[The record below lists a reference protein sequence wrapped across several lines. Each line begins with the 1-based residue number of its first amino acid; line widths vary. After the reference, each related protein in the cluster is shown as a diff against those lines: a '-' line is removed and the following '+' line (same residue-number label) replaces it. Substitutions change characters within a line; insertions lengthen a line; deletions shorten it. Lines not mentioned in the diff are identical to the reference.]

1 MSTFIQREEKNG
13 VVYLRLNRPE
23 KLNPLGN
30 EMFTALAK
38 HIDDIGARQTVGC
51 VVLQANGK
59 HFSAGHDLGELKNEL
74 NLNQEAFY
82 SGTIRKMELLPI
94 PVIAAVQ
101 GHCITGGME
110 LMLGADII
118 VASDNAHFVD
128 LHAKYGLV
136 PLWGMSQRLPKRIG
150 VGAAKLLMFSS
161 RRIDARQA
169 REIGLVDETYPQA
182 DFNDMTQALAEEIA
196 ACSAHTHG
204 ALKRIFHDT
213 DSLAMDAS
221 LEREVLGTEG
231 FSDDAPQRMAAVLIK
246 TQTH

>member
-1 MSTFIQREEKNG
+1 
-13 VVYLRLNRPE
+13 
-23 KLNPLGN
+23 
-30 EMFTALAK
+30 MFTALAK

-101 GHCITGGME
+101 GHCITGG
-110 LMLGADII
+110 
-118 VASDNAHFVD
+118 
-128 LHAKYGLV
+128 
-136 PLWGMSQRLPKRIG
+136 
-150 VGAAKLLMFSS
+150 AAKLLMFSS

-221 LEREVLGTEG
+221 LEREVLGIEG